1 MPVQGDLCGRSEAA
15 SYVGQAHTRT
25 KTMKKS
31 IVVLSILTISSLYF
45 SGCTTTY
52 GRYDPEEKHALRTLT
67 GGVLGGLLA
76 GSTGGAI
83 VGAMAVDIFTLA
95 TVKYDDKKLYDRD
108 EARKRY
114 EDEFQAEK
122 LRDAD
127 KKAEEL
133 KDVDK
138 KAEEFQERDKKAEE
152 LNDVDR
158 KVEELQDRDKKAEK
172 LRDADKKAEELKD
185 VDKKA
190 EELQERDRKA
200 EQPRE
205 IDKKAEELQDADKK
219 AEKLQERDRKAEQP
233 LDGDKRAERKKG
245 DERVKL
251 FIEKSSI
258 GATNVYTG
266 STVKANVQYTLLASG
281 DTREVTITETRILAN
296 HAKTMELGKREI
308 VREQGTYSSTITF
321 PVPEDMPRGYCIL
334 YTTISDGKYT
344 RTTKSVLNII

>member
-1 MPVQGDLCGRSEAA
+1 
-15 SYVGQAHTRT
+15 
-25 KTMKKS
+25 MKKS
-31 IVVLSILTISSLYF
+31 IIVLSILALSVLYF

-67 GGVLGGLLA
+67 GGVVGGLIA

-122 LRDAD
+122 VRDSDKKAEEFKEHDRKAEQPKEMD

-133 KDVDK
+133 RDVDK
-138 KAEEFQERDKKAEE
+138 KAEEFK
-152 LNDVDR
+152 
-158 KVEELQDRDKKAEK
+158 
-172 LRDADKKAEELKD
+172 
-185 VDKKA
+185 
-190 EELQERDRKA
+190 ERDRKA
-200 EQPRE
+200 EQP
-205 IDKKAEELQDADKK
+205 Q
-219 AEKLQERDRKAEQP
+219 
-233 LDGDKRAERKKG
+233 DGDKRAEKKEG

-266 STVKANVQYTLLASG
+266 STVRANVQYTLFASG
-281 DTREVTITETRILAN
+281 DTRDVTITETRILSN

-334 YTTISDGKYT
+334 YTTISDGKYS

>member
-1 MPVQGDLCGRSEAA
+1 
-15 SYVGQAHTRT
+15 
-25 KTMKKS
+25 MKKS
-31 IVVLSILTISSLYF
+31 IVVLSILALSSLSF

-67 GGVLGGLLA
+67 GGVLGGLIA

-83 VGAMAVDIFTLA
+83 VGAMAVDIFTVA
-95 TVKYDDKKLYDRD
+95 TVKYDDKKLYDRN

-114 EDEFQAEK
+114 DDEFQAEK
-122 LRDAD
+122 VRDAD

-138 KAEEFQERDKKAEE
+138 KAEKQREIDKKAEE
-152 LNDVDR
+152 LKDVDKKAEERQERDR
-158 KVEELQDRDKKAEK
+158 KAEKQREIDKKAEKLKDVDKKAEELQERDRKAEK

-200 EQPRE
+200 EKPGE
-205 IDKKAEELQDADKK
+205 I
-219 AEKLQERDRKAEQP
+219 
-233 LDGDKRAERKKG
+233 DKRAEKKEG

-251 FIEKSSI
+251 FIEKSSVA
-258 GATNVYTG
+258 ATNVYSG
-266 STVKANVQYTLLASG
+266 STIKSNVQYTLLASS
-281 DTREVTITETRILAN
+281 DTRDITITETRILTN
-296 HAKTMELGKREI
+296 RAKTMELGKRDI

-334 YTTISDGKYT
+334 YTTISDGKYS

>member
-1 MPVQGDLCGRSEAA
+1 
-15 SYVGQAHTRT
+15 
-25 KTMKKS
+25 MKKS
-31 IVVLSILTISSLYF
+31 IVVLSILALSSLHF

-67 GGVLGGLLA
+67 GGVLGGLIA

-83 VGAMAVDIFTLA
+83 VGAMAVDIFTVA

-114 EDEFQAEK
+114 DDEFQAEK
-122 LRDAD
+122 
-127 KKAEEL
+127 
-133 KDVDK
+133 V
-138 KAEEFQERDKKAEE
+138 
-152 LNDVDR
+152 
-158 KVEELQDRDKKAEK
+158 
-172 LRDADKKAEELKD
+172 RDADKKAEELKD

-200 EQPRE
+200 EKLR
-205 IDKKAEELQDADKK
+205 DA
-219 AEKLQERDRKAEQP
+219 
-233 LDGDKRAERKKG
+233 DKRAETKERE
-245 DERVKL
+245 ERVKL

-258 GATNVYTG
+258 GATNVYSG
-266 STVKANVQYTLLASG
+266 STVKANVQYTLLGSS
-281 DTREVTITETRILAN
+281 DTRDITITETRILTNRAR
-296 HAKTMELGKREI
+296 TMELGKREI